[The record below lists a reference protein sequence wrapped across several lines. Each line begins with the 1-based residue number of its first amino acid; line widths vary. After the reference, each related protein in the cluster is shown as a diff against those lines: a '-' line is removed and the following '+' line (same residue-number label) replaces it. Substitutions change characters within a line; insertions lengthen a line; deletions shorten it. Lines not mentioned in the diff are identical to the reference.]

1 MLETMATFP
10 NAAGLH
16 ARSAAMLVKTVAGFE
31 SKVILQL
38 EGRQANARS
47 LVELLRLGARQGH
60 EVCIR
65 VQGGDAAEAL
75 RTVRTMIENGFDE
88 E

>member
-1 MLETMATFP
+1 MLP

-16 ARSAAMLVKTVAGFE
+16 ARSAALLVKAVAGFD
-31 SKVILQL
+31 SQVILEL

-60 EVCIR
+60 KVCIR
-65 VQGGDAAEAL
+65 VEGGDAKEAL
-75 RTVRTMIENGFDE
+75 QTVRTMIENGFDE
-88 E
+88 G